1 MLNPYE
7 SPRILSND
15 WPSDQTAARIGR
27 LAISDGARTA
37 KSAKLAPDDVP
48 LAAPDIYAQID
59 SCGPL
64 RPEVRRFE
72 TVEGFAEGQARWIA
86 YSERIGKLHSV
97 PAPALPNRRGT
108 LEALSE
114 TVAGIFN
121 FLFRQRPSQST

>member
-37 KSAKLAPDDVP
+37 KSAKLAPDDAP
-48 LAAPDIYAQID
+48 LAAPAIYAQID

-72 TVEGFAEGQARWIA
+72 TVERFAEGQARWIA
-86 YSERIGKLHSV
+86 HSERTGKLHDE
-97 PAPALPNRRGT
+97 PAPALPTRRIKP
-108 LEALSE
+108 EARRE
-114 TVAGIFN
+114 TVAGVFN